1 MTNNCL
7 PQHLQNQNAMECN
20 VSINNECSSHKKL
33 RRNSTM
39 MMMTTIIVTLSSLSI
54 VSRITVATAFSAP
67 ATPSS
72 TLLDNNLSAARS
84 LVDQARM
91 IRELKINGGAAT
103 LSSTPQSTLDAL
115 QPSLDNDAWS
125 AALFDESFTNG
136 SLEMAVAAA
145 STSESNKR
153 SSSTATPTTTT
164 SISNKQLAEQ
174 YDRFMEEDMSVSSI
188 IHDNLKPGSLV
199 DNVKNSKGPDVD
211 MELLLQDEARKRR
224 ARAELM
230 EETTVGLTKVL
241 VTDRQQHHNQQQQ
254 QQQQQRAKR
263 KSVTVSNSKK
273 SKSSSSSSSANKKS
287 DLLTRDQEYELA
299 RTIQK
304 GVQLHKL
311 KAEYEAT
318 HQEPLTKRD
327 WAQLAGLSSAE
338 LRRAV
343 SDYRTAKQQLVSSN
357 MGLVHAVVNNQYR
370 RKAFKHH
377 RGQATMDELV
387 QEGSLGLIRAAELFD
402 PEKGLR
408 FSTYATIWIKGVLSN
423 VNLDDSIVT
432 VSSRERIIW
441 NKIRRGWDDMK
452 EAGNNDDD
460 APPSPEK
467 QLQVS
472 KKGRG
477 EKKKVSTPQTS
488 SVDELANQLG
498 MKKERV
504 QESIRRMQCVG
515 NVLSLDYQYTSS
527 TRSGY
532 ADGRKQE
539 AQMSTKFFSEDADL
553 AERAQLKAD
562 LVAGLVRNLDER
574 ELELIRLRY
583 GLHDGQ
589 EYTIKEC
596 ATKMGINR
604 ETARLLQHACLK
616 KLREASNMESLQE
629 YLLTVA

>member
-1 MTNNCL
+1 MMTNCL
-7 PQHLQNQNAMECN
+7 PQHLQNQNAIECN

-39 MMMTTIIVTLSSLSI
+39 MTTIIVTLSSLSI
-54 VSRITVATAFSAP
+54 VSSITVATAFSAP
-67 ATPSS
+67 VTI
-72 TLLDNNLSAARS
+72 DNNLSAARS

-91 IRELKINGGAAT
+91 IRELKINGA
-103 LSSTPQSTLDAL
+103 QSTLDAL

-145 STSESNKR
+145 STSDEDSKR
-153 SSSTATPTTTT
+153 SSSAATTTTTT
-164 SISNKQLAEQ
+164 SFSNKQLAEQ
-174 YDRFMEEDMSVSSI
+174 YDRFMEEDISVSSI

-230 EETTVGLTKVL
+230 EETTDGLTKVL
-241 VTDRQQHHNQQQQ
+241 VTDRQHLHN
-254 QQQQQRAKR
+254 QQQQQRAKA
-263 KSVTVSNSKK
+263 KSVTVPNSKK
-273 SKSSSSSSSANKKS
+273 SKSSSSAKKS

-318 HQEPLTKRD
+318 HQEPLSKRD
-327 WAQLAGLSSAE
+327 WAKLAGLTSAE

-432 VSSRERIIW
+432 VSSRERVIW
-441 NKIRRGWDDMK
+441 NKIRWGWDDMK
-452 EAGNNDDD
+452 EAGNNGDD
-460 APPSPEK
+460 ATPSPEK
-467 QLQVS
+467 QLQVA
-472 KKGRG
+472 KTGRG
-477 EKKKVSTPQTS
+477 EKKKASTSQTS
-488 SVDELANQLG
+488 VDKLANQLG

-515 NVLSLDYQYTSS
+515 NVLSLDYQYTTS

-539 AQMSTKFFSEDADL
+539 ALMSTKFFFEDADL

-596 ATKMGINR
+596 AAKMGINR

>member
-1 MTNNCL
+1 MMTNCL
-7 PQHLQNQNAMECN
+7 PQHLQNQNAMDECN
-20 VSINNECSSHKKL
+20 VIINNDCSSHKKS
-33 RRNSTM
+33 RRNST

-54 VSRITVATAFSAP
+54 VSSITVATAFSAP
-67 ATPSS
+67 ATPS
-72 TLLDNNLSAARS
+72 LLDNNLSAARS

-91 IRELKINGGAAT
+91 IRELKINGGGAAT
-103 LSSTPQSTLDAL
+103 VTSTPQSNLDAL
-115 QPSLDNDAWS
+115 QPALDNDAWS

-145 STSESNKR
+145 SSSVESNER
-153 SSSTATPTTTT
+153 SSSATTTTT

-174 YDRFMEEDMSVSSI
+174 YDRFMEEDISVSSI

-241 VTDRQQHHNQQQQ
+241 VTDRQQ
-254 QQQQQRAKR
+254 QQRAKA
-263 KSVTVSNSKK
+263 KSVTVPKSKK
-273 SKSSSSSSSANKKS
+273 SKSPSSSSSANNKS

-318 HQEPLTKRD
+318 HQEPLSKRD
-327 WAQLAGLSSAE
+327 WAQLAGLTSAE

-452 EAGNNDDD
+452 EAGNNGGND
-460 APPSPEK
+460 ATPSSEQ
-467 QLQVS
+467 QLQVA

-477 EKKKVSTPQTS
+477 KKKKVSTSSQT

-515 NVLSLDYQYTSS
+515 NVLSLDYQYTTS
-527 TRSGY
+527 TRSGS

-539 AQMSTKFFSEDADL
+539 ALMSTKFFSEDADL

-596 ATKMGINR
+596 AAKMGINR

>member
-1 MTNNCL
+1 MMTNCL
-7 PQHLQNQNAMECN
+7 PQHLQNQNAIECN

-39 MMMTTIIVTLSSLSI
+39 MTTIIVTLSSLSI
-54 VSRITVATAFSAP
+54 VSSITVATAFSAP
-67 ATPSS
+67 AT
-72 TLLDNNLSAARS
+72 LDNNLSAARS

-91 IRELKINGGAAT
+91 IRELKINGGGAT
-103 LSSTPQSTLDAL
+103 LTSIPQSTLDAL

-125 AALFDESFTNG
+125 AALFDDSYTNG

-145 STSESNKR
+145 STSVESTKR
-153 SSSTATPTTTT
+153 SSSATSATT

-174 YDRFMEEDMSVSSI
+174 YDRFMEEDISVSSI

-230 EETTVGLTKVL
+230 EETTDGLTKVL
-241 VTDRQQHHNQQQQ
+241 VTDRQHLHN
-254 QQQQQRAKR
+254 QQQQQRAKA
-263 KSVTVSNSKK
+263 KSVTVPNSKK
-273 SKSSSSSSSANKKS
+273 SKSSSSAKKS

-327 WAQLAGLSSAE
+327 WAKLAGLTSAE

-423 VNLDDSIVT
+423 VNFNDSIVT
-432 VSSRERIIW
+432 VSSRERVIW

-452 EAGNNDDD
+452 EAGNNGDD
-460 APPSPEK
+460 ATPSPEK
-467 QLQVS
+467 QLQVA

-477 EKKKVSTPQTS
+477 EKKKASTSQTS
-488 SVDELANQLG
+488 VDKLANQLG

-515 NVLSLDYQYTSS
+515 NVLSLDYQYTTS

-539 AQMSTKFFSEDADL
+539 ALMSTKFFFEDADL

-596 ATKMGINR
+596 AVKMGINR